1 MHTKLQWCKIW
12 FAALGGPERNGNDVS
27 LRTKAFLF
35 LLLRIAQRSPKIH
48 LKIPSE
54 YRSVR
59 ESRLPRS
66 HSDLNA
72 RKCRLIDIRDSAAAE
87 DKSGFSIIIWM
98 SARARRMRSPTRV
111 QKKNQLGWSPCSLP
125 PTSSSSNQKSTKTL
139 THPKYDRHRLTTA
152 YLFTADHS
160 SNLLSQDNDV
170 VSATNQ
176 LEHTA
181 KLDVDHRNSYNRT
194 INRFQRSPQ
203 IVVDDNDYLQASDL
217 YYSSS
222 VDVSASASAYGGAGS
237 AGGPNAYKTAGYYRG
252 SLSAG
257 TSFDEPNAGGSSS
270 GGGANGGGS
279 IDSTRRYVDRR
290 KKTVRFDGQ
299 ESNDWTRWDSER
311 QNSQDSTTRDSGIDT
326 SSTFTSS
333 EDSNRGDGFKV
344 LFSNPNLT
352 QKTKQIQSKAKQ

>member
-1 MHTKLQWCKIW
+1 MWCRKSRICSLSYNVEQINWIDLLVPHILLFNQTTKKKTNKTD
-12 FAALGGPERNGNDVS
+12 A
-27 LRTKAFLF
+27 
-35 LLLRIAQRSPKIH
+35 H
-48 LKIPSE
+48 LKYE
-54 YRSVR
+54 
-59 ESRLPRS
+59 
-66 HSDLNA
+66 
-72 RKCRLIDIRDSAAAE
+72 
-87 DKSGFSIIIWM
+87 
-98 SARARRMRSPTRV
+98 
-111 QKKNQLGWSPCSLP
+111 
-125 PTSSSSNQKSTKTL
+125 
-139 THPKYDRHRLTTA
+139 RHRFTTA

-160 SNLLSQDNDV
+160 TNLLSQDNDV
-170 VSATNQ
+170 VSATNS
-176 LEHTA
+176 LDHTA

-203 IVVDDNDYLQASDL
+203 IVVDDNDYLQSSDL

-222 VDVSASASAYGGAGS
+222 VDVSATPSGYTSGS
-237 AGGPNAYKTAGYYRG
+237 GPNAHKTAGYYRG

-257 TSFDEPNAGGSSS
+257 TSFDEPNAGGIVGGGGS
-270 GGGANGGGS
+270 GGSGSGS

-352 QKTKQIQSKAKQ
+352 TQTNKKTLQESKSKANTSIA